1 MATVADLMP
10 NARAEA
16 YSMPVPVFRTDS
28 DVATYDRFKNAR
40 RAAGTTRKA
49 CRARTELFR
58 SATGFSGF
66 QLFGGSLIRWFD
78 SIQKYQAACKLQRA
92 DIDLGTEETRKDW

>member
-1 MATVADLMP
+1 
-10 NARAEA
+10 
-16 YSMPVPVFRTDS
+16 MPVPVFRTDS

-66 QLFGGSLIRWFD
+66 QLFGGSLIR
-78 SIQKYQAACKLQRA
+78 
-92 DIDLGTEETRKDW
+92 